1 MANSHFLVKRTQRY
15 ILFIYILQ
23 IYILCTTLLC
33 SNVSNVAQL
42 WGLQRTSVS
51 WLSSLLPTSCFSW
64 SKRNAGGRAELSGW
78 LIAQLPATWNT
89 DHARAGQPTK
99 IFRPPEG
106 KDDSDNQSMLHGHAS
121 PVNSALPTCLV
132 LAYRGASRSHPQRP
146 IPLVL
151 DAAGFGTRNCTEF
164 SC

>member
-51 WLSSLLPTSCFSW
+51 
-64 SKRNAGGRAELSGW
+64 
-78 LIAQLPATWNT
+78 
-89 DHARAGQPTK
+89 
-99 IFRPPEG
+99 
-106 KDDSDNQSMLHGHAS
+106 
-121 PVNSALPTCLV
+121 
-132 LAYRGASRSHPQRP
+132 
-146 IPLVL
+146 
-151 DAAGFGTRNCTEF
+151 
-164 SC
+164 